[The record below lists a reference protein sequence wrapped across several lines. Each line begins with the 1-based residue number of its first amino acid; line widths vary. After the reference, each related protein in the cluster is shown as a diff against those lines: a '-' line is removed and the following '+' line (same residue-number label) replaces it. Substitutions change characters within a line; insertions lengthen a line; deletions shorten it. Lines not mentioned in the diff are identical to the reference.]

1 MGLNIGNTT
10 IGGIYLG
17 NTKISE
23 AYLGSTKIYS
33 AAPPGPT
40 FDYVTIGSQIWMSKN
55 LAIDDGQGGIYTQTV
70 NYGQGDVV
78 EYYYIWDAAVRV
90 AASISGWHLP
100 SQTEWNTLTT
110 TAGGNS
116 NAGKKLKATYGWKYS
131 YAKGTD
137 DFGFTALPASYW
149 YNDSGT
155 EWKYNSSAVGEGT
168 TFWTSNSSSS
178 SVAYDRYI
186 VTNASIYS
194 DSSNKTRRA
203 YSVRLVKD

>member
-33 AAPPGPT
+33 AAAPGPT
-40 FDYVTIGSQIWMSKN
+40 FDSVTIGSQVWMSKN
-55 LAIDDGQGGIYTQTV
+55 LAIDDGQGGIYTYTV
-70 NYGQGDVV
+70 NYGQGNVV
-78 EYYYIWDAAVRV
+78 EYYYTWDAAVRV
-90 AASISGWHLP
+90 AASITGWHLP
-100 SQTEWNTLTT
+100 TKAEWGTLTT
-110 TAGGNS
+110 TAGGTS

-131 YAKGTD
+131 GKGTD

-155 EWKYNSSAVGEGT
+155 EWKFDSNGIGEGT
-168 TFWTSNSSSS
+168 TFWTSIASSTSSAYTCYLVSSSS
-178 SVAYDRYI
+178 
-186 VTNASIYS
+186 IYS
-194 DSSNKTRRA
+194 STYTNFPGF
-203 YSVRLVKD
+203 

>member
-70 NYGQGDVV
+70 DYGQGNVV
-78 EYYYIWDAAVRV
+78 EYYYTWDAAVRG
-90 AASISGWHLP
+90 AASIPGWHLP

-116 NAGKKLKATYGWKYS
+116 NAGKKLKATYCWIS
-131 YAKGTD
+131 YGRGTD
-137 DFGFTALPASYW
+137 DFGFTALPAGYW

-155 EWKYNSSAVGEGT
+155 EWKYGGFKEGV
-168 TFWTSNSSSS
+168 TFWTSNSSNSS
-178 SVAYDRYI
+178 SAYTRYI
-186 VTNASIYS
+186 ITKASIYS
-194 DSSNKTRRA
+194 DTGNKTRRA